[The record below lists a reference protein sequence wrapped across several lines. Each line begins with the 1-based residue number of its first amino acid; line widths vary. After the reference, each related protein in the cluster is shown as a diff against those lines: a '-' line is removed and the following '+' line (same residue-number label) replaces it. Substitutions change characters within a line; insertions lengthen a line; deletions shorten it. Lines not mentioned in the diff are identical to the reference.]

1 MEGGRGYSM
10 EGGRGYS
17 MEGGRGYSMEGGR
30 GYNVH
35 GRHFGSNS
43 FQDMYEFYGDHFE
56 EVWTLQVADTPSLS
70 VCSYLVC
77 FVEGLLQQSAD
88 WVRSEMKEKR
98 MKLCITYCRYVGLGE
113 GRLLKEVM
121 REATV

>member
-1 MEGGRGYSM
+1 
-10 EGGRGYS
+10 

-35 GRHFGSNS
+35 GRRFGSNS

-56 EVWTLQVADTPSLS
+56 DISYKWLTPHLS

-98 MKLCITYCRYVGLGE
+98 MKLCIT
-113 GRLLKEVM
+113 
-121 REATV
+121 